1 MRGIIVLAEP
11 GQCVSLVIPQ
21 LLLTDRFRLPFHSS
35 QSPADTALGIGSI
48 ALVVP
53 SSHAIA
59 GILAF
64 LYDLIKDCD
73 CILTLAHCDQF
84 ISHVDQQF
92 NVAIQVV
99 FHGTSVSSNCILFLS
114 RDIHGQ
120 EYGNDITNY

>member
-99 FHGTSVSSNCILFLS
+99 FMEPAYPVTAYSSFLAIS
-114 RDIHGQ
+114 MVRNMETI
-120 EYGNDITNY
+120 